1 MLYRASKHLHSK
13 IFINAYSQTLKTSFD
28 KKGCEIM
35 NVNKIF
41 GNVAEILNVSQV
53 EPYVIEKANPENGEV
68 DSIPVMQPSLGGS
81 AYSLY
86 PWYAY

>member
-1 MLYRASKHLHSK
+1 M
-13 IFINAYSQTLKTSFD
+13 FINDYSQTLKTSFD

-35 NVNKIF
+35 NMNQKF

>member
-1 MLYRASKHLHSK
+1 
-13 IFINAYSQTLKTSFD
+13 
-28 KKGCEIM
+28 M

-41 GNVAEILNVSQV
+41 GNVTEILNVSQV
-53 EPYVIEKANPENGEV
+53 EPYVIEKTNPENGEV

>member
-1 MLYRASKHLHSK
+1 M
-13 IFINAYSQTLKTSFD
+13 
-28 KKGCEIM
+28 
-35 NVNKIF
+35 
-41 GNVAEILNVSQV
+41 SQV

-68 DSIPVMQPSLGGS
+68 DSIPVMQSSLGGS